1 MKIVAIVPI
10 KKKSLRVKNKNF
22 RLINKKPLYQ
32 YTLEKLKYCNFD
44 EFYVDSDSD
53 KVRAYCKKNKIKFIE
68 RLSKLS
74 SKNANGNELLLYHSK
89 IIKAEVYF
97 QIFVTSPLLK
107 ISTINNCIN
116 RLKKNIKKYDSI
128 LTIQKI
134 YSWFWFNKKP
144 INYNP
149 RVLPRSQDA
158 RPMILETTGLY
169 GITKKSLFKYKSR
182 IGKKPFFYE
191 VSDDENIDLDNEKD
205 FRFLE
210 FVLNSKN

>member
-1 MKIVAIVPI
+1 M
-10 KKKSLRVKNKNF
+10 
-22 RLINKKPLYQ
+22 
-32 YTLEKLKYCNFD
+32 
-44 EFYVDSDSD
+44 
-53 KVRAYCKKNKIKFIE
+53 
-68 RLSKLS
+68 
-74 SKNANGNELLLYHSK
+74 
-89 IIKAEVYF
+89 
-97 QIFVTSPLLK
+97 
-107 ISTINNCIN
+107 
-116 RLKKNIKKYDSI
+116 
-128 LTIQKI
+128 TIQKI